1 MKIVILDGHAI
12 NPGDLSWD
20 ALRRLGSFRCFAE
33 GLAVTL
39 LSRYT
44 QEASPAWQKTLLSW
58 ADRITSVSC
67 FRSRTA
73 LGAEVLFLRKQ
84 LPSMRRDRS
93 NRDD

>member
-44 QEASPAWQKTLLSW
+44 QEASPAWQKTLLS
-58 ADRITSVSC
+58 
-67 FRSRTA
+67 RTDP
-73 LGAEVLFLRKQ
+73 V
-84 LPSMRRDRS
+84 PS
-93 NRDD
+93 